1 MRIAL
6 TVPSLA
12 PEFGGPSAKG
22 HALGTALCGLGHE
35 VTLLGTGHT
44 SADGTVAL
52 RPVAHFHGTPIPL
65 SLHRVFAAV
74 RNADV
79 VHVLGYRDP
88 VGTTAALAARRL
100 EIPYMLEPAGMH
112 RPRLRSLSLKVLFDS
127 TLGRR
132 VVRGADLI
140 VATSRGE
147 ATELA
152 QDGISRDRVVIRPN
166 GIDLGEFEHLPT
178 RGGFRT
184 RLALASSTPLVLS
197 LGRLARKK
205 GLPLLV
211 EAIAHV
217 PEAHLAIAG
226 PDDRDGT
233 LESVRD
239 SISRLGLGT
248 RVHLFP
254 QGLWGAEK
262 MQALVDADLFCLFS
276 MTENFGSAPAEAA
289 ACGVPVVVS
298 NQCGLAEWLDDGVEV
313 VPYGDVAVLAA
324 AIGTLLSDP
333 QRRIE
338 LAGRGRA
345 AARAL
350 SWGIVARQQAQLY
363 ERAVR
368 LR

>member
-1 MRIAL
+1 MRIVL

-22 HALGTALCGLGHE
+22 HGLGTALRGLGHE
-35 VTLLGTGHT
+35 VTLVGAGREGENG
-44 SADGTVAL
+44 AIAL
-52 RPVAHFHGTPIPL
+52 RPVARFHGTPVPL
-65 SLHRVFAAV
+65 SLHRIPRLV

-88 VGTTAALAARRL
+88 IGTFAAFASRRL
-100 EIPYMLEPAGMH
+100 QVPYLLEPAGMH
-112 RPRLRSLSLKVLFDS
+112 RPQLRSLGLKAVFDA
-127 TLGRR
+127 TLGRL
-132 VVRGADLI
+132 VVRGAELV
-140 VATSRGE
+140 VATSSSE
-147 ATELA
+147 ATDLA
-152 QDGISRDRVVIRPN
+152 CGGISRDRVVIRPN
-166 GIDLGEFEHLPT
+166 GIDLGELERLPT
-178 RGGFRT
+178 PGGFRT
-184 RLALASSTPLVLS
+184 RLALASSSPLVLS
-197 LGRLARKK
+197 LGRLACKK

-239 SISRLGLGT
+239 TISRLGLGT

-254 QGLWGAEK
+254 QGLWGPEN
-262 MQALVDADLFCLFS
+262 MQALVDANLFCLFS

-298 NQCGLAEWLDDGVEV
+298 DRCGLAEWLGDGVEI
-313 VPYGDVAVLAA
+313 VPYGDVAVLAV

-350 SWGIVARQQAQLY
+350 SWGIVAGQQAQLY

-368 LR
+368 PK